1 MEEVENLIN
10 NSNSPLSRVTRLV
23 LYMMDTQRQQAQ
35 TMAHLK
41 AQQEAFSI
49 EITDIREQLQ
59 LLLSNRPDEEP
70 KTSRTKQEPTR
81 QRNQRNMTP
90 SNQASESVAAVQVS
104 PPGESLKRQIQN
116 LERSRRAERF
126 NQRLRTARKAN
137 KKAEGAQK

>member
-23 LYMMDTQRQQAQ
+23 LYMMDTQRQHAQ

-41 AQQEAFSI
+41 AQQVAFSI

-59 LLLSNRPDEEP
+59 LLSNRPGEEP
-70 KTSRTKQEPTR
+70 TTSRTKQEPTQ

-90 SNQASESVAAVQVS
+90 SSQESEPVTAVQVA
-104 PPGESLKRQIQN
+104 PPGESSKRQIQN

-126 NQRLRTARKAN
+126 NQRIRTARKAN
-137 KKAEGAQK
+137 KKAEVAQK

>member
-10 NSNSPLSRVTRLV
+10 NSYFPLSRVTRLV
-23 LYMMDTQRQQAQ
+23 LYMMETQRQHAQ

-41 AQQEAFSI
+41 AQQEAFSN

-70 KTSRTKQEPTR
+70 TTSCTKQEPTQ
-81 QRNQRNMTP
+81 QRNQRNITP
-90 SNQASESVAAVQVS
+90 YNQASKSVAAVQVL
-104 PPGESLKRQIQN
+104 PPGESSKRQIQN

-126 NQRLRTARKAN
+126 SQRLRTARKAS
-137 KKAEGAQK
+137 KKADDTQK